1 MFAPTQEMVL
11 KNSYR
16 AFRALIVVA
25 HIASPFAG
33 VHSALAA
40 TPPAA
45 HAKSG
50 PMISK
55 ALDALL
61 LPINKGVI
69 KKFKLDKGAHGVLVL
84 SVKPGGVADK
94 QGIKPGDVLAEV
106 QGHKVHKPID
116 VDVAV
121 RRQLKAGHSDMS
133 FSVARGGAVIA
144 VTAIITLESYNDT
157 IAVSEISS
165 WETDTTVSSSSYEE
179 YVSVESTEIET
190 SEESEETTVEEDL
203 TQDESADA
211 DSSDDADDSSDDNS
225 DDSGD
230 DSSDDSGDD
239 GSDDS
244 GDDG

>member
-1 MFAPTQEMVL
+1 M

-16 AFRALIVVA
+16 AFRALIIVA

-33 VHSALAA
+33 IHSAFAA

-61 LPINKGVI
+61 VPINKSVI
-69 KKFKLDKGAHGVLVL
+69 AKFKLDKGARGVLVL

-133 FSVARGGAVIA
+133 FGVERGGTVVAIAAV
-144 VTAIITLESYNDT
+144 VTLESYNEA
-157 IAVSEISS
+157 IAVSEVSS
-165 WETDTTVSSSSYEE
+165 WESDTTESSSSYEE
-179 YVSVESTEIET
+179 YVSAESTEIET
-190 SEESEETTVEEDL
+190 YEESEEATVEEDL

-211 DSSDDADDSSDDNS
+211 DSSDSADDSSDDSSN
-225 DDSGD
+225 DSGD
-230 DSSDDSGDD
+230 EGGDD
-239 GSDDS
+239 
-244 GDDG
+244 

>member
-1 MFAPTQEMVL
+1 MNL
-11 KNSYR
+11 R
-16 AFRALIVVA
+16 WIVVA

-33 VHSALAA
+33 VHSAFAA

-144 VTAIITLESYNDT
+144 VAAIITLESYNDT

>member
-1 MFAPTQEMVL
+1 M

-16 AFRALIVVA
+16 AFRALIIVA

-33 VHSALAA
+33 VHAALAA
-40 TPPAA
+40 TPPAG

-116 VDVAV
+116 RC
-121 RRQLKAGHSDMS
+121 RRAAASPGHSDMS
-133 FSVARGGAVIA
+133 FGVERGGAVVAIA
-144 VTAIITLESYNDT
+144 AVVTLESYNEA
-157 IAVSEISS
+157 IAVSEVPAGV
-165 WETDTTVSSSSYEE
+165 TTEACPWRE
-179 YVSVESTEIET
+179 YVSAGSWKSRRRRGERHCR
-190 SEESEETTVEEDL
+190 EDL
-203 TQDESADA
+203 TQTSR
-211 DSSDDADDSSDDNS
+211 
-225 DDSGD
+225 
-230 DSSDDSGDD
+230 
-239 GSDDS
+239 
-244 GDDG
+244 

>member
-1 MFAPTQEMVL
+1 MVL

-16 AFRALIVVA
+16 AFRALIIVA

-33 VHSALAA
+33 VHTALAA
-40 TPPAA
+40 TPPAG

-133 FSVARGGAVIA
+133 FGVERGGAVVAIA
-144 VTAIITLESYNDT
+144 AVVTLESYNEA
-157 IAVSEISS
+157 IAVSEVSS
-165 WETDTTVSSSSYEE
+165 WESDTTESSSSYEE
-179 YVSVESTEIET
+179 YVSAESTEIET
-190 SEESEETTVEEDL
+190 SEESEEATVEEDL
-203 TQDESADA
+203 TQDESADD
-211 DSSDDADDSSDDNS
+211 DSSDTADDSS
-225 DDSGD
+225 D
-230 DSSDDSGDD
+230 DSSDDSGDE
-239 GSDDS
+239 G
-244 GDDG
+244 GDD